1 MFAFVVPVCIAF
13 LLGVFVGWNW
23 KPKWA
28 RSLCFWN
35 SNFDFSAL
43 FKPHSLSSVVDYSV
57 SEKDQIVL
65 PPDDTP
71 ESSSSLKDKKKEIG
85 IVTDVDLEHLYHLVG
100 RKDGGPPWKHMM
112 DRSTPS
118 MSYQAWQRDPESGPP
133 QYCSRTVYEDATPEL
148 LRDFFW
154 DDEFRFKWDDMI
166 LHASTIEECPITGT
180 MVVHWVRKFP
190 FFCSDR
196 EYIIG
201 RRIWESGRSYYCVT
215 KGVPWPSIPRR
226 DRPRRV
232 DLYYSSWYIRAVEP
246 QRSDGEMS
254 SACEVILFHH
264 EDMGIPWEVAK
275 FGVRHGMWGT
285 VKNIERGFRA
295 YQKYRAT
302 GGAISR
308 CAFMAQINTKLDPA
322 YLNSSPEGI
331 QSDSTESQL
340 IGTVDNKPGDRARG
354 AFNIPKLLVIAGAVA
369 VACSLDPGL
378 LPKSLLVEVAKRFAS
393 IGRGGPRL

>member
-28 RSLCFWN
+28 RRSLCLWN
-35 SNFDFSAL
+35 SNFDFSAP
-43 FKPHSLSSVVDYSV
+43 FKPRSLSSVVDYSV

-71 ESSSSLKDKKKEIG
+71 ESSSSLQDKNKEIG
-85 IVTDVDLEHLYHLVG
+85 IVTDVDLEHLYHL
-100 RKDGGPPWKHMM
+100 
-112 DRSTPS
+112 T
-118 MSYQAWQRDPESGPP
+118 GPP

-166 LHASTIEECPITGT
+166 VHASTIEECPITGT
-180 MVVHWVRKFP
+180 MVVHW
-190 FFCSDR
+190 
-196 EYIIG
+196 
-201 RRIWESGRSYYCVT
+201 
-215 KGVPWPSIPRR
+215 GVPWPSIPRR
-226 DRPRRV
+226 DKPRRV

-340 IGTVDNKPGDRARG
+340 IGTVDDKPGDRAKG
-354 AFNIPKLLVIAGAVA
+354 FNIPKLLVIAGAVA